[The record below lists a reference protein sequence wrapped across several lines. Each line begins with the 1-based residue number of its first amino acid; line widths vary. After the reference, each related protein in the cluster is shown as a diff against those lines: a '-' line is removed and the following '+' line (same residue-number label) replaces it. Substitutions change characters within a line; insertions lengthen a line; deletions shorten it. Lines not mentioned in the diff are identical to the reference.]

1 MKKGTTQT
9 MSKKQFADIIKNAFS
24 HNRYN
29 CYNEILIH
37 LCVNL
42 EYAENYCREHGYDA
56 CADEINSEF
65 NNLFEFCE
73 LEV

>member
-1 MKKGTTQT
+1 MGKCNKT
-9 MSKKQFADIIKNAFS
+9 MSKKQFADIITNAFS
-24 HNRYN
+24 HHRYT

-37 LCVNL
+37 LCCNL
-42 EYAENYCREHGYDA
+42 SYAETYCREHGYDA

-65 NNLFEFCE
+65 HALFEFCE